1 MSSYAVGDIHGCGRE
16 LTGLLDQ
23 IGFTDTDT
31 LYPVGDLFD
40 RALDAP
46 TVWDICQRP
55 NVFPVIGNHEVKMH
69 QFLTGQRPDV
79 PHHYRVAIELL
90 REHGVRKVDLVNF
103 LENLPRMRV
112 IRTASNQEVIIVHAG
127 VNPQMPWEDNKSWN
141 VYGKASPKASDAQL
155 AWVEPYSLREAVPL
169 VVYGHVVCE
178 KNLPCVH
185 KNSIGIDTAACH
197 GGPLTAYNVCQGTFH
212 QFASG
217 RDWFTEVKKVRL

>member
-1 MSSYAVGDIHGCGRE
+1 
-16 LTGLLDQ
+16 
-23 IGFTDTDT
+23 
-31 LYPVGDLFD
+31 
-40 RALDAP
+40 
-46 TVWDICQRP
+46 
-55 NVFPVIGNHEVKMH
+55 
-69 QFLTGQRPDV
+69 
-79 PHHYRVAIELL
+79 
-90 REHGVRKVDLVNF
+90 
-103 LENLPRMRV
+103 MRV
-112 IRTASNQEVIIVHAG
+112 IRTANNREVIIVHAG
-127 VNPQMPWEDNKSWN
+127 VNPHMPWEDNKSWN

-178 KNLPCVH
+178 GNKPRID